1 MPQRLRMAIIQQ
13 DRALIAARSR
23 VSIRVAAASPLPI
36 MHPLLRIGLMGH
48 VVRCIRIPMRWR
60 VLRLSFGIL
69 VRKDLLGA
77 ALSCFDRAC
86 RDSGALARVV
96 MPRLRHQ
103 SVISLVVSVLSLL
116 RHGVALFPRHWRC
129 CGHFQAS
136 GSRLHISSPRVLIAT
151 FTV

>member
-1 MPQRLRMAIIQQ
+1 
-13 DRALIAARSR
+13 
-23 VSIRVAAASPLPI
+23 
-36 MHPLLRIGLMGH
+36 MG
-48 VVRCIRIPMRWR
+48 WR

-69 VRKDLLGA
+69 VGKDLLGA

-86 RDSGALARVV
+86 RDGGALARVV

-116 RHGVALFPRHWRC
+116 RHGVALFPRHWRF

-136 GSRLHISSPRVLIAT
+136 
-151 FTV
+151 

>member
-1 MPQRLRMAIIQQ
+1 MGW
-13 DRALIAARSR
+13 
-23 VSIRVAAASPLPI
+23 
-36 MHPLLRIGLMGH
+36 RI
-48 VVRCIRIPMRWR
+48 
-60 VLRLSFGIL
+60 LRLSFGIL

-86 RDSGALARVV
+86 RDSGAFARVI

-116 RHGVALFPRHWRC
+116 CHSDALFPRHWRYC
-129 CGHFQAS
+129 EHFQAS
-136 GSRLHISSPRVLIAT
+136 GSRRHISSPRVLIAT